1 MLLSA
6 FESQLL
12 IVDIQEKLLP
22 AMHDGDRVL
31 KQTAILL
38 EAAKALSI
46 PVLASEQYPKGLGPT
61 VPELKSA
68 IGLSSIWPKTHFSAY
83 GEHTLR
89 EALMRDDGR
98 KQIVIAGIE
107 SHVCVLQTA
116 LDLKEAGREVYV
128 VADATSSRR
137 QESVDVAFARLREAD
152 VGLVTTEM
160 CLFEWLRHAG
170 HAQFKKLSQL
180 IK

>member
-22 AMHDGDRVL
+22 AMQDGGRVVR
-31 KQTAILL
+31 QAGVLL
-38 EAAKALSI
+38 EAAKALGI

-61 VPELKSA
+61 VPDVKSA

-98 KQIVIAGIE
+98 KQIVLAGIE
-107 SHVCVLQTA
+107 AHVCVLQTA

-128 VADATSSRR
+128 VADATSSRQR
-137 QESVDVAFARLREAD
+137 ESVDIAFARLRAAQVE
-152 VGLVTTEM
+152 LVTTEM
-160 CLFEWLRHAG
+160 CVFEWLRHAG